1 MYHEMKNIFVILS
14 LFVSCLSVS
23 YAQNNNYCFVYN
35 MNEHIPLSLATRT
48 SVYTGWTLNYCNN
61 IYGSCEGWSSTH
73 PYEVY
78 GKR

>member
-1 MYHEMKNIFVILS
+1 
-14 LFVSCLSVS
+14 
-23 YAQNNNYCFVYN
+23 